1 MQDLPSS
8 SGRPPL
14 DTEVVFTP
22 QPAVS
27 PAAASSAHLT
37 LPPPDPPRRR
47 PPIPWLASLA
57 PVLGAVVLWQVTG
70 YAGVLW
76 FALLGP
82 VIAVAGVLDA
92 SRGARRDAR
101 EQQRTRADLAGR
113 IREEV
118 DRRHALERSEA
129 LRATPTLDGYLD
141 DPGELWRPHPSR
153 SGMLVV
159 GRGDVVSDVRVSAA
173 DDELSRD
180 LIARAGTLSDAPVAI
195 PLGAGIAVRGPRVAA
210 SAVARALVLQLCCAH
225 PPGALGVVGE
235 IAEAWTSALP
245 HHLASGV
252 RCHLDVDEA
261 QVRGAE
267 DAAVLVVEPHEP
279 LPTRCAAVLTLDD
292 IARARLEYAGRAV
305 DVRVDVLSAAQAA
318 QLASALGDRYRE
330 LPGRRELPSAVA
342 AVELAHSTA
351 RGGLAV
357 AIGADGNGPVVVDLV
372 ADGPHALV
380 AGMTGS
386 GKSELLVTWV
396 AQLAATR
403 STREVT
409 FLLADFKGGTA
420 FDTLA
425 DLPHVAGVLTD
436 LDPQATQRA
445 LESLRAEVRHRE
457 RALAAAGARDVAD
470 AGVELSRLV
479 VVVDEFAALLDT
491 HRELGTLFSD
501 LAARGRALG
510 IHLILGTQRAA
521 GVVRESLLANCPLRV
536 SMRVVDDTDSRFVI
550 GTHAAAE
557 IPGDAASRGTAFVR
571 RAGDAE
577 PHALRVA
584 RTTRA
589 DVARICAH
597 RRAEPPPRRP
607 WQPPLPER
615 WPLSE
620 VPVSAERPVIG
631 LVDEPENQRQRAA
644 RLEQDDAGILI
655 LGGPG
660 SGRTTALAAL
670 AVQTP
675 ARWLPADPEGFWD
688 ALCELDAAADSLV
701 LVDDLDAALAGLPP
715 DYAAAALAMIERSC
729 RSARAH
735 GRRFAISTGRVMGP
749 LARIA
754 DLLPRRLL
762 LRMPSKIDHLGAGGA
777 PELFDPQAPAGR
789 GTLGGRVIQV
799 PWVDVPPQAIAAE
812 PAAYPGGTRPVG
824 VVVRDGMQARRVAAA
839 LATGGFDIVGISD
852 ADRDA
857 TGPAHAIVADPELW
871 QRSWPVLQKVRS
883 RGDLLVDAD
892 CAAEYRMLTGDRAL
906 PPFCAPGRGRAWLV
920 REGAAPVRVQLP
932 GIEPARARRI
942 A

>member
-1 MQDLPSS
+1 M
-8 SGRPPL
+8 
-14 DTEVVFTP
+14 
-22 QPAVS
+22 
-27 PAAASSAHLT
+27 
-37 LPPPDPPRRR
+37 
-47 PPIPWLASLA
+47 
-57 PVLGAVVLWQVTG
+57 LWQVTG

-82 VIAVAGVLDA
+82 VIAVAGVLDG

-101 EQQRTRADLAGR
+101 EQQRVRAALAQR
-113 IREEV
+113 IREEI
-118 DRRHALERSEA
+118 DRRHTLERSEA

-141 DPGELWRPHPSR
+141 EPGELWRPHPSR
-153 SGMLVV
+153 GGVLVV
-159 GRGDVVSDVRVSAA
+159 GRGDVVSDVSVSAA
-173 DDELSRD
+173 DDELSRE
-180 LIARAGTLSDAPVAI
+180 LIARAGTVSDAPVTVPI
-195 PLGAGIAVRGPRVAA
+195 SAGIAVRGPRVIAA
-210 SAVARALVLQLCCAH
+210 AVARGLVLQLCCTH
-225 PPGALGVVGE
+225 PPGSLRVVTDAVDPW
-235 IAEAWTSALP
+235 IAALP
-245 HHLASGV
+245 HRVASGV
-252 RCHLDVDEA
+252 PCHLDVDAA
-261 QVRGAE
+261 QARGRE

-279 LPTRCAAVLTLDD
+279 VPTRCAAVLTLDD
-292 IARARLEYAGRAV
+292 VHRARLEYAGRAV
-305 DVRVDVLSAAQAA
+305 DVCVDVLSAAQAA
-318 QLASALGDRYRE
+318 RLASALGERYRA

-342 AVELAHSTA
+342 ARELEHPPAA
-351 RGGLAV
+351 GRGLAV
-357 AIGADGNGPVVVDLV
+357 AIGADGSGPAIVDLV

-420 FDTLA
+420 FDALA
-425 DLPHVAGVLTD
+425 ALPHVAGVLTD
-436 LDPQATQRA
+436 LDPYATQRA
-445 LESLRAEVRHRE
+445 LESLRAEIRHRE

-470 AGVELSRLV
+470 AGVDLARLV
-479 VVVDEFAALLDT
+479 VVVDEFAALLDA
-491 HRELGTLFSD
+491 HRELGTLFAD

-536 SMRVVDDTDSRFVI
+536 SLRVVDDADSRFVI

-557 IPGDAASRGTAFVR
+557 IPGDPASRGTAFVR

-584 RTTRA
+584 RTTPA
-589 DVARICAH
+589 DVSTICDR
-597 RRAEPPPRRP
+597 RRAEPEPRRP
-607 WQPPLPER
+607 WQPPLPQR

-620 VPVSAERPVIG
+620 APVSAARPVVG
-631 LVDEPENQRQRAA
+631 LVDEPDHQRQRAA
-644 RLEQDDAGILI
+644 RLEQGDAGVLV

-670 AVQTP
+670 AAQTP
-675 ARWLPADPEGFWD
+675 ARWLPGDPEGLWD
-688 ALCELDAAADSLV
+688 ALCALEGADDALV
-701 LVDDLDAALAGLPP
+701 VLDDLDAALAGLPP

-729 RSARAH
+729 RSARAQ
-735 GRRFAISTGRVMGP
+735 GRRFAISSGRAMGP

-754 DLLPRRLL
+754 DLLPRRVL

-777 PELFDPQAPAGR
+777 PELFDAQAPAGR
-789 GTLGGRVIQV
+789 GLLDGRLIQV
-799 PWVDVPPQAIAAE
+799 PWVETPQRVAAAE
-812 PAAYPGGTRPVG
+812 PFPYPGGAGSVG
-824 VVVRDGMQARRVAAA
+824 VVIRDGMQARRVAAA
-839 LATGGFDIVGISD
+839 LAERGCDIVAIAD
-852 ADRDA
+852 ADRA
-857 TGPAHAIVADPELW
+857 APGAARAIVADPELW
-871 QRSWPVLQKVRS
+871 QRSWPVLQAIRA

-920 REGAAPVRVQLP
+920 REGSLPVRVQLP
-932 GIEPARARRI
+932 GVDPVRVRRI